1 MRSIIGIS
9 VACGALVLAATAPAH
24 AADFSGQEIGRAYS
38 ILMTNAEG
46 KSLAGG
52 TKMMS
57 TFAVASATKG
67 SPDGPWLCDLSGVT
81 EVEGKGGDQI
91 VSVEFLSQKG
101 QGVGD
106 ASQEIHVYGTA
117 NQAKRA
123 YDGLVKR
130 VKQCEGDQQP
140 AADDDTPGEG
150 DDPTG
155 FTTRLTN
162 GSKKAADGDGFL
174 WVRSTT
180 TTPGPDAF
188 AEHGYTTVRHFG
200 RYVQIV
206 QVQSEGTNAANL
218 TAKQIRTADKLT
230 DSLGDRW
237 RAAFG

>member
-9 VACGALVLAATAPAH
+9 VACGALVVAATAPAQ
-24 AADFSGQEIGRAYS
+24 AADLSGQEIGRAYS
-38 ILMTNAEG
+38 IMMTGAEG
-46 KSLAGG
+46 KALAGG

-67 SPDGPWLCDLSGVT
+67 SPDAPWLCDLSGVT

-101 QGVGD
+101 KGVGD
-106 ASQEIHVYGTA
+106 ASQEIHIYGTA

-130 VKQCEGDQQP
+130 VKQCTGDHQP
-140 AADDDTPGEG
+140 AADENGAGEG

-155 FTTRLTN
+155 FATRLTN
-162 GSKKAADGDGFL
+162 GAKKAADGDGFL
-174 WVRSTT
+174 WVRSKT
-180 TTPGPDAF
+180 TTPGPNAF

-200 RYVQIV
+200 RYVQII
-206 QVQSEGTNAANL
+206 QVQSEGTEAANL
-218 TAKQIRTADKLT
+218 TATQIRTADKMT
-230 DSLGDRW
+230 DLLGDRW
-237 RAAFG
+237 RSMFG